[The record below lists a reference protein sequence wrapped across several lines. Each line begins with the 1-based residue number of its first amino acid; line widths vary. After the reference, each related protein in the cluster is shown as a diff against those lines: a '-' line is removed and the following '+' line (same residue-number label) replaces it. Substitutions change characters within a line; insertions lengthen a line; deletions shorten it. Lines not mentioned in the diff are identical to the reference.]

1 MIYKIVRDF
10 VNALTAGD
18 KHYLL
23 NGEILTQPIQMQLSQ
38 KQKTFS
44 GFFFFFLSFFSF
56 LKLFTIQKIKLKF
69 TNKRKIKIKKTKICH
84 PIFPSLRLMKNNSLL
99 LPPAPS
105 YTPCLLPRLKTNLTP
120 SSHLPAPES
129 DKMSKSFGLQNI
141 FN

>member
-44 GFFFFFLSFFSF
+44 GFFFFFKFFLIF
-56 LKLFTIQKIKLKF
+56 KIIYN
-69 TNKRKIKIKKTKICH
+69 TEDQTKIY
-84 PIFPSLRLMKNNSLL
+84 K
-99 LPPAPS
+99 
-105 YTPCLLPRLKTNLTP
+105 
-120 SSHLPAPES
+120 
-129 DKMSKSFGLQNI
+129 
-141 FN
+141 